1 MTNEKAVKRKL
12 KELDEFLL
20 EKYRKEISFKRKNEP
35 GYDIRFVRRLK
46 TAIRSLR
53 PLIQK
58 ATKEIVISR
67 DKGAKP
73 RLTLEQKV
81 TLILLKQLIEKSN
94 RMMEGLLDLFLMI
107 LGFDI
112 SYKTIERL
120 YSDKD
125 VWVALCNL
133 GVLILEKRG
142 IQKIDASGDATGY
155 ALTITKHYRSHAQ
168 KLKEKSK
175 KSSGKK
181 KQFAYNFA
189 LMDLNTKMYVAIGIS
204 LKSEKQAYNNALKMF
219 NKTKIELK
227 SIRLDRYY
235 SNPSDVNRFNKSII
249 YFIPKKNVTMQHG
262 LYWNSRL
269 TEFVEDTFSYLQEYF
284 KRSNSESAFAS
295 DKKLLGWKIDQKR
308 EDRIETAIFCK
319 MIWRNLFQ
327 LNAD

>member
-20 EKYRKEISFKRKNEP
+20 EKYRKEISFKRRNEP

-73 RLTLEQKV
+73 KLTLEQKV

-133 GVLILEKRG
+133 GVLILEEKG

-189 LMDLNTKMYVAIGIS
+189 LIDLNTKMYVAIGIS

-219 NKTKIELK
+219 NKTRIELK

-262 LYWNSRL
+262 LYWNSR
-269 TEFVEDTFSYLQEYF
+269 
-284 KRSNSESAFAS
+284 
-295 DKKLLGWKIDQKR
+295 
-308 EDRIETAIFCK
+308 
-319 MIWRNLFQ
+319 
-327 LNAD
+327 